1 MVAKKKTKK
10 APKSGG
16 GMPLAGAK
24 KKKKK
29 GKKGDSQKP
38 LSGKAKKPLSA

>member
-16 GMPLAGAK
+16 GTPLAGAK
-24 KKKKK
+24 KKN